1 MTKWGYCRHN
11 VIHGEILRYVYII
24 SFCLVEVNGKVSAGF
39 PSGGEVGKRIAKLNK
54 IFYFK
59 AKCIKKIK
67 FLTKLHNIT
76 KRTADFYAKYNRANK
91 NGMIGVRVY
100 LY

>member
-1 MTKWGYCRHN
+1 MTKWGYCCHN

-67 FLTKLHNIT
+67 FLTKLHNII

-91 NGMIGVRVY
+91 NGMIEVRVY

>member
-39 PSGGEVGKRIAKLNK
+39 PSGGEVGKRIAK
-54 IFYFK
+54 
-59 AKCIKKIK
+59 
-67 FLTKLHNIT
+67 
-76 KRTADFYAKYNRANK
+76 
-91 NGMIGVRVY
+91 
-100 LY
+100 